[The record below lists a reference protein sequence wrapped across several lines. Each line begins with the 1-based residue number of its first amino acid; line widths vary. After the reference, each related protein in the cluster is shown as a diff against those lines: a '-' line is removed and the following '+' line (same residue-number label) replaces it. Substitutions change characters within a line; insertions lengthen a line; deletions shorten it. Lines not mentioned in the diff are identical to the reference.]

1 MDAHTDFVIN
11 QTNTEEADILLF
23 PYLKTKQL
31 FFDRL
36 FVNTLKLFLT
46 YISRVIQVVDKL

>member
-1 MDAHTDFVIN
+1 MDAHIDFVIN

-23 PYLKTKQL
+23 PYLKNKQL

-46 YISRVIQVVDKL
+46 YISRVVQVVDKL